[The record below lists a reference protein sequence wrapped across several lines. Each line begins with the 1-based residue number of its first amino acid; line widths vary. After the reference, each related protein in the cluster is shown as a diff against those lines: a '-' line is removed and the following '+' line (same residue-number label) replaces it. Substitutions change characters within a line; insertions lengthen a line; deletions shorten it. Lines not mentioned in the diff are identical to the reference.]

1 MRAGGPRSVETEGV
15 GEMLNGLKTT
25 VLLAVLTVLF
35 VMLGGMLGGEQ
46 GMVVAFLFAGLMNFA
61 SYWWSD
67 RIVLRMYGAR
77 EVSEAEAPEFH
88 ALVRRLA
95 QRAGL
100 PMPKVY
106 IIPTDSPNAFA
117 TGRDPQHA
125 AVAATE
131 GILRILTT
139 DELEG
144 VMSHELGHVRNRD
157 ILISTVAATLA
168 GAIMMLARMAQ
179 FAAMFGGGR
188 HSDDEEGGGAGGVV
202 GMILLAILAPL
213 AAMLIQMAIS
223 RAREYVADASGAQIS
238 RKPWALADAL
248 EKLERAATALP
259 LDANPSTA
267 HMFIVNPLSG
277 GGLMN
282 LFSTHPPIEE
292 RVARLRAMRI
302 A

>member
-1 MRAGGPRSVETEGV
+1 MSNTI
-15 GEMLNGLKTT
+15 KTA
-25 VLLAVLTVLF
+25 VLLAALTVLF
-35 VMLGGMLGGEQ
+35 ILLGGWLGGEQ
-46 GMVVAFLFAGLMNFA
+46 GMLVAFAFAVLMNFG

-67 RIVLRMYGAR
+67 RIVLWMYGAQ
-77 EVSEAEAPEFH
+77 EATEAQAPELH
-88 ALVRRLA
+88 GIVRRLA

-100 PMPKVY
+100 PMPRVY
-106 IIPTDSPNAFA
+106 IIPTDTPNAFA
-117 TGRDPQHA
+117 TGRNPEHA

-144 VMSHELGHVRNRD
+144 VLGHELSHVRHRD

-179 FAAMFGGGR
+179 FAAWFGVGR
-188 HSDDEEGGGAGGVV
+188 SRDDEEGGGNMI
-202 GMILLAILAPL
+202 GMLLLAILAPL

-223 RAREYVADASGAQIS
+223 RAREYLADQGGAQLS

-248 EKLERAATALP
+248 EKLERGATALP
-259 LDANPSTA
+259 MDANPSTA
-267 HMFIVNPLSG
+267 HLFIVNPLRG
-277 GGLMN
+277 GSFLT
-282 LFSTHPPIEE
+282 LFSTHPPTAE

>member
-1 MRAGGPRSVETEGV
+1 MSNT
-15 GEMLNGLKTT
+15 LKTT
-25 VLLAVLTVLF
+25 ALLAALTVLF
-35 VMLGGMLGGEQ
+35 ILIGGMVGGEQ
-46 GMVVAFLFAGLMNFA
+46 GMVAAFVFAGLMNFA

-67 RIVLRMYGAR
+67 RIVLWMYGAQ

-88 ALVRRLA
+88 SLVRRLA

-100 PMPKVY
+100 PMPRVY
-106 IIPTDSPNAFA
+106 IIPTETPNAFA
-117 TGRDPQHA
+117 TGRNPDHA

-144 VMSHELGHVRNRD
+144 VIGHELGHVRHRD

-179 FAAMFGGGR
+179 WAALFGGGR
-188 HSDDEEGGGAGGVV
+188 SSEDDEGGAGG
-202 GMILLAILAPL
+202 MIGLVLLAIMAPL

-223 RAREYVADASGAQIS
+223 RAREYLADAAGAQIS

-259 LDANPSTA
+259 MQANPATA
-267 HMFIVNPLSG
+267 HLFIVNPLRGSSI
-277 GGLMN
+277 LH
-282 LFSTHPPIEE
+282 LFSTHPPTEE

>member
-1 MRAGGPRSVETEGV
+1 MSNT
-15 GEMLNGLKTT
+15 LKTT
-25 VLLAVLTVLF
+25 ALLAALTVLLILIGNL
-35 VMLGGMLGGEQ
+35 VGGEQ
-46 GMVVAFLFAGLMNFA
+46 GMVVAFVFAGLMNFA

-67 RIVLRMYGAR
+67 RIVLWMYGAR
-77 EVSEAEAPEFH
+77 EVTEAEAPGFH

-117 TGRDPQHA
+117 TGRNPQHA

-131 GILRILTT
+131 GILRLLTP

-144 VMSHELGHVRNRD
+144 VIGHELGHVRNRD
-157 ILISTVAATLA
+157 ILTSTVAATLA
-168 GAIMMLARMAQ
+168 GAIMMLSRMAQ
-179 FAAMFGGGR
+179 WAAFFGGGR
-188 HSDDEEGGGAGGVV
+188 SSDEDEGGAGGII
-202 GMILLAILAPL
+202 GMLVLAILAPL

-223 RAREYVADASGAQIS
+223 RAREYQADATGAQIS
-238 RKPWALADAL
+238 HKPWALADAL
-248 EKLERAATALP
+248 EKLERSSTAIP
-259 LDANPSTA
+259 MDANPATA
-267 HMFIVNPLSG
+267 HLFIVNPLSG
-277 GGLMN
+277 SSILN
-282 LFSTHPPIEE
+282 LFSTHPPIEA

>member
-1 MRAGGPRSVETEGV
+1 MSNT
-15 GEMLNGLKTT
+15 LKTT
-25 VLLAVLTVLF
+25 ALLAALTVLF
-35 VMLGGMLGGEQ
+35 ILIGGMVGGEQ
-46 GMVVAFLFAGLMNFA
+46 GMLMAFLFAGLMNFA

-67 RIVLRMYGAR
+67 RIVLWMYGAQ
-77 EVSEAEAPEFH
+77 EVSQAEAPEFH

-100 PMPKVY
+100 PMPRVY
-106 IIPTDSPNAFA
+106 IIPTETPNAFA
-117 TGRDPQHA
+117 TGRNPDHA
-125 AVAATE
+125 AVAATQ
-131 GILRILTT
+131 GILRILSP

-144 VMSHELGHVRNRD
+144 VMAHELGHVRHRD

-179 FAAMFGGGR
+179 WAAWFGGGR
-188 HSDDEEGGGAGGVV
+188 SSEEDEGGAGGILGLV
-202 GMILLAILAPL
+202 LLAILAPL

-223 RAREYVADASGAQIS
+223 RAREYLADAAGAQIS

-248 EKLERAATALP
+248 EKLERAATAVP
-259 LDANPSTA
+259 LEANPATA
-267 HMFIVNPLSG
+267 HLFIVNPLAG
-277 GGLMN
+277 GSLLR
-282 LFSTHPPIEE
+282 LFSTHPPVEE

>member
-1 MRAGGPRSVETEGV
+1 MSNT
-15 GEMLNGLKTT
+15 LKTT
-25 VLLAVLTVLF
+25 ALLAALTVLF
-35 VMLGGMLGGEQ
+35 ILIGGMVGGEQ
-46 GMVVAFLFAGLMNFA
+46 GMVVAFAFAGLMNFA

-67 RIVLRMYGAR
+67 RIVLWMYGAQ
-77 EVSEAEAPEFH
+77 EVGEAEAPEFH

-100 PMPKVY
+100 PMPRVY
-106 IIPTDSPNAFA
+106 IMPTETPNAFA
-117 TGRDPQHA
+117 TGRNPEHA

-131 GILRILTT
+131 GILRILTQ

-144 VMSHELGHVRNRD
+144 VMAHELGHVRNRD
-157 ILISTVAATLA
+157 ILISTLAATLA

-179 FAAMFGGGR
+179 WAALFGGGR
-188 HSDDEEGGGAGGVV
+188 NSDEDEGGSTGIV
-202 GMILLAILAPL
+202 GMLILVIVAPL

-223 RAREYVADASGAQIS
+223 RAREYLADATGARIS

-248 EKLERAATALP
+248 EKLERAATAVP
-259 LDANPSTA
+259 LDANPATA
-267 HMFIVNPLSG
+267 HMFIVNPLRGSSI
-277 GGLMN
+277 LH

-292 RVARLRAMRI
+292 RVARLRAMRT

>member
-1 MRAGGPRSVETEGV
+1 MSNT
-15 GEMLNGLKTT
+15 LKTT
-25 VLLAVLTVLF
+25 ALLAALTVLF
-35 VMLGGMLGGEQ
+35 VLIGGMVGGQQ

-67 RIVLRMYGAR
+67 RIVLWMYGAQ
-77 EVSEAEAPEFH
+77 EVTEADAPEFH

-100 PMPKVY
+100 PMPRVY
-106 IIPTDSPNAFA
+106 IIPTDTPNAFA
-117 TGRDPQHA
+117 TGRNPDHA
-125 AVAATE
+125 AVAATQ
-131 GILRILTT
+131 GILRILTL

-144 VMSHELGHVRNRD
+144 VIGHELGHVRNRD
-157 ILISTVAATLA
+157 ILISTVAATMA

-179 FAAMFGGGR
+179 WAAIFGGGR
-188 HSDDEEGGGAGGVV
+188 SSEDDEGGAAGIV
-202 GMILLAILAPL
+202 GMLILAILAPL

-223 RAREYVADASGAQIS
+223 RAREYQADATGAQIS
-238 RKPWALADAL
+238 RKPRALADAL

-259 LDANPSTA
+259 LDANPATA
-267 HMFIVNPLSG
+267 HLFIVNPLRGMSI
-277 GGLMN
+277 LN

>member
-1 MRAGGPRSVETEGV
+1 MSNT
-15 GEMLNGLKTT
+15 LKTT
-25 VLLAVLTVLF
+25 ALLAALTILF
-35 VMLGGMLGGEQ
+35 IVIGGMVGGEQ
-46 GMVVAFLFAGLMNFA
+46 GMVIAFLFAGVMNFA

-67 RIVLRMYGAR
+67 RIVLWMYGAQ
-77 EVSEAEAPEFH
+77 EVGEAEAPEFH

-100 PMPKVY
+100 PMPRVY
-106 IIPTDSPNAFA
+106 IIPTETPNAFA
-117 TGRDPQHA
+117 TGRNPEHA

-131 GILRILTT
+131 GILRILTQ

-144 VMSHELGHVRNRD
+144 VMAHELGHVRNRD
-157 ILISTVAATLA
+157 ILISTLAATLA

-179 FAAMFGGGR
+179 WAALFGGGR
-188 HSDDEEGGGAGGVV
+188 SSDDEEDSSAG
-202 GMILLAILAPL
+202 ILGTLALVIVAPL

-223 RAREYVADASGAQIS
+223 RAREYVADATGAQVS

-248 EKLERAATALP
+248 EKLERAATAVP
-259 LDANPSTA
+259 LDANPATA
-267 HMFIVNPLSG
+267 HLFIVNPLRGSSI
-277 GGLMN
+277 LN

>member
-1 MRAGGPRSVETEGV
+1 MT
-15 GEMLNGLKTT
+15 NTLKTT
-25 VLLAVLTVLF
+25 ALLAALTVLF
-35 VMLGGMLGGEQ
+35 VLLGGMVGGEQ

-67 RIVLRMYGAR
+67 RIVLWMYGAQ
-77 EVSEAEAPEFH
+77 EVSEAEAPDFH

-106 IIPTDSPNAFA
+106 LIPTETPNAFA
-117 TGRDPQHA
+117 TGRNPQHA

-131 GILRILTT
+131 GILRILTL

-144 VMSHELGHVRNRD
+144 VMAHELGHVRNRD
-157 ILISTVAATLA
+157 ILISTLAATLA

-179 FAAMFGGGR
+179 FAAWFGAGR
-188 HSDDEEGGGAGGVV
+188 SSDDEEGGGAGGIL
-202 GMILLAILAPL
+202 GMILLAVLAPI

-223 RAREYVADASGAQIS
+223 RAREYLADAAGAQIS

-267 HMFIVNPLSG
+267 HLFIVNPLRG
-277 GGLMN
+277 GSLLS

>member
-1 MRAGGPRSVETEGV
+1 MSNT
-15 GEMLNGLKTT
+15 LKTT
-25 VLLAVLTVLF
+25 ALLAALTVLF
-35 VMLGGMLGGEQ
+35 ILIGGMVGGEQ
-46 GMVVAFLFAGLMNFA
+46 GMLVAFLFAGLMNFA

-67 RIVLRMYGAR
+67 RIVLWMYGAQ
-77 EVSEAEAPEFH
+77 EATEADTPEFH

-100 PMPKVY
+100 PMPRIY
-106 IIPTDSPNAFA
+106 IIPTDTPNAFA
-117 TGRDPQHA
+117 TGRNPEHA

-131 GILRILTT
+131 GILRILTP

-144 VMSHELGHVRNRD
+144 VIGHELGHVRNRD
-157 ILISTVAATLA
+157 ILISTVAATMA

-179 FAAMFGGGR
+179 WAAIFGGGR
-188 HSDDEEGGGAGGVV
+188 SSEDDEGGAAGIV
-202 GMILLAILAPL
+202 GMLILAILAPL

-223 RAREYVADASGAQIS
+223 RAREYQADATGAQIS

-259 LDANPSTA
+259 LDANPATA
-267 HMFIVNPLSG
+267 HLFIVNPLRGMSI
-277 GGLMN
+277 LN